1 MGIRLP
7 KTKGMLR
14 REAAGWLARLQS
26 DRDPDAERKFRRWR
40 DADPR
45 HAAAFDRVKQSFGQA
60 GLLRHSP
67 LAASTQLEPITRKQ
81 ESTLRPALAAALAI
95 VILVPAGVIL
105 FRGGSPLFGGT
116 EAVMLMTN
124 IGEIKQ
130 VDLADGS
137 KVTLDTATKIEVKIS
152 RTHRSA
158 HLRHGRARFQIAQG
172 NSPFVVETASTTI
185 TAREGVIDVEQGAQQ
200 DRVQVLAGAA
210 DVRGAAE
217 GQTTRLTLGAG
228 EIAMVRPDGSEQK
241 SVAAPAPDWTRGMLQ
256 FDGTPLAEAV
266 ALANGY
272 SERQII
278 LAGDLNALRV
288 TGAFRAGDTAGL
300 AKALAAAFSLSLQQR
315 ADGNLV
321 LSRKASP
328 GHQNKTGG

>member
-1 MGIRLP
+1 M
-7 KTKGMLR
+7 R

-26 DRDPDAERKFRRWR
+26 DRDPNIERKFQRWR

-45 HAAAFDRVKQSFGQA
+45 HAAAFDRVKQSYGQA

-67 LAASTQLEPITRKQ
+67 LAGSSQLRPIVRKQ
-81 ESTLRPALAAALAI
+81 ELTLRPALAAAAAI
-95 VILVPAGVIL
+95 VILVPAGVML
-105 FRGGSPLFGGT
+105 FRAGNPFFGGT

-124 IGEIKQ
+124 VGEIEQ

-137 KVTLDTATKIEVKIS
+137 KVTLDTATKIEVEIGRS
-152 RTHRSA
+152 HRSA
-158 HLRHGRARFQIAQG
+158 HLKRGRARFQIAQA
-172 NSPFVVETASTTI
+172 SAPFVIETTNTTI
-185 TAREGVIDVEQGAQQ
+185 AARQGVIDVEQAAQQ

-210 DVRGAAE
+210 DVRRAAQR
-217 GQTTRLTLGAG
+217 QTSPLVLGLG
-228 EIAMVRPDGSEQK
+228 ESATVRSDGSEQK
-241 SVAAPAPDWTRGMLQ
+241 SVAAPPPDWTHGMLQ

-266 ALANGY
+266 ALANRY
-272 SERQII
+272 SERHII

-300 AKALAAAFSLSLQQR
+300 AKGLAAAFGLSLQQR

-321 LSRKASP
+321 LSRKVFP
-328 GHQNKTGG
+328 EPRNKRGG